1 MSPMPKGRP
10 TTLRERNNV
19 ECPECGSILT
29 RSRGG
34 GRSDEDHRLRRRI
47 CEECRLIFTT
57 VEVPILYENGSPV
70 PLVALD
76 SDYRRRKRQGG
87 RLRVGYHGTQ
97 AGRHPYARSA
107 QLDVSVTVREPQ
119 RVAKAGPWPLDDK
132 QPFDPAAWRAA
143 HREELNARNREWMRR
158 KRAADRARR
167 EEAVA

>member
-34 GRSDEDHRLRRRI
+34 GRSDEDHRLRRRV

-57 VEVPILYENGSPV
+57 VEVPVLYADGAPV

-76 SDYRRRKRQGG
+76 SDYRRRQRRGG
-87 RLRVGYHGTQ
+87 RLRVGYHGTH
-97 AGRHPYARSA
+97 AGRKPYARSA
-107 QLDVSVTVREPQ
+107 QLAVSVTVKDPQ
-119 RVAKAGPWPLDDK
+119 RVAEAGPWPLG
-132 QPFDPAAWRAA
+132 
-143 HREELNARNREWMRR
+143 
-158 KRAADRARR
+158 